1 MKQFTQLMNE
11 IKHNDEYVMAAL
23 ADQDINSTVKN
34 GVVYVDKDDVT
45 ETKSIIKKMGQ
56 DYKVKPQQKGKTVLE
71 FFKEKHP
78 DILKDMSLVDHSSTR
93 PDMGE
98 ISTERVRGSFASL
111 PDLEG
116 IAKENPFHLEGDL
129 LTHTLMVL

>member
-56 DYKVKPQQKGKTVLE
+56 DYKVKPQ
-71 FFKEKHP
+71 
-78 DILKDMSLVDHSSTR
+78 
-93 PDMGE
+93 
-98 ISTERVRGSFASL
+98 
-111 PDLEG
+111 
-116 IAKENPFHLEGDL
+116 
-129 LTHTLMVL
+129 